1 MSFVHPMF
9 LWALAL
15 GVIPVLIYYLIRF
28 RSLPVEWGAV
38 YVLQRALNRLRRKNL
53 EQLLLLVLRVLIVLV
68 LVAVFARPVSRN
80 RAPAAT
86 GGGTH
91 RIVVLDGSYSML
103 AGERGAT
110 AWDRALAATRD
121 LVGSWGRGER
131 WSLYFI
137 GRPPRWILDDRVVE
151 TPERSRA
158 LLEGLEPEE
167 CAASLAQALDTVLR
181 KSAGR
186 ETEIYLVADDQA
198 ATWKD
203 VERVKLPAGPAVRFF
218 WLHPAGAANANN
230 LAVTRLRLNHERVLA
245 RHPCRAFVT
254 VRNYGAAPVENAE
267 VEMLVDGSFSSREA
281 VSVQPGQ
288 EAVVVVDVAFEE
300 PGSHGVTA
308 RLRKDALEFDNA
320 AAAGVEVL
328 PALDVAVLRDP
339 ARAGKF
345 DSAAGFLELAGKVM
359 TRKAGDE
366 SPLFAGGQLAVHG
379 LEKEPDAAA
388 LAGAD
393 VAVVDGGSALTPRLA
408 QALDAYVR
416 GGGGLVLAADDTIDP
431 AAWNGLLGPA
441 GLLPAPVRAIGREAL
456 GGERFRSLARSGFGG
471 EALKALE
478 TAEDGDVA
486 RSRLYSWADL
496 GEPAAGAAVLAT
508 FGDGRSFAVSR
519 RRGAGTVVLLAT
531 GLNSRNNN
539 LLVRGFT
546 YPLLFN
552 VLSAAAAGGE
562 PRTVAPGEPVRWLWK
577 GPDGPTAAQFTLGA
591 RPPAVLASRPAAGGT
606 LFELA
611 AGTDRSGLGSVLLT
625 WKDRH
630 RRVWFGIQGERSD
643 SDLAPLD
650 PEARRR
656 AAEHLGLTEAAS
668 WEELKAKLEAGYRGA
683 EWHHWAILILLA
695 VLAGEMAMQRR
706 FV

>member
-15 GVIPVLIYYLIRF
+15 GIIPVLIYYLIRF

-53 EQLLLLVLRVLIVLV
+53 EQLLLLALRVLIVLLLVV
-68 LVAVFARPVSRN
+68 LFARPVSRN

-86 GGGTH
+86 GGGVH
-91 RIVVLDGSYSML
+91 RIIVLDGSYSML

-110 AWDRALAATRD
+110 AWDRALAATRE

-131 WSLYFI
+131 WSLYFV
-137 GRPPRWILDDRVVE
+137 GRPPRWVVDDRVVD

-158 LLEGLEPEE
+158 LLDALEPEE
-167 CAASLAQALDTVLR
+167 CAASLPQALETVLR

-186 ETEIYLVADDQA
+186 DTEIYMVADDQA

-203 VERVKLPAGPAVRFF
+203 VERVKLPAGSAVRCF
-218 WLHPAGAANANN
+218 WLCPAGAGSAN

-254 VRNYGAAPVENAE
+254 VRNYGTAPVENAE
-267 VEMLVDGSFSSREA
+267 LEVLVDGAFFAREA

-288 EAVVVVDVAFEE
+288 EAIVSVDVTFEE
-300 PGSHGVTA
+300 PGPHGVTA
-308 RLRKDALEFDNA
+308 RLRKDALECDNE
-320 AAAGVEVL
+320 AAAGVEAL
-328 PALDVAVLRDP
+328 SSLDVAVLRDP

-359 TRKAGDE
+359 ARKAGDE
-366 SPLFAGGQLAVHG
+366 SPLFAGGTLNVRVLGEA
-379 LEKEPDAAA
+379 PDAAA

-393 VAVVDGGSALTPRLA
+393 VAVVDGGSTITPRLV
-408 QALDAYVR
+408 QALDGFVR
-416 GGGGLVLAADDTIDP
+416 GGGGLVLAADDAIDL
-431 AAWNGLLGPA
+431 AAWNNRLGPA
-441 GLLPAPVRAIGREAL
+441 GLLPAPLRAIGREAL

-471 EALKALE
+471 ETLKALE

-496 GEPAAGAAVLAT
+496 GKPEANAVVLAT
-508 FGDGRSFAVSR
+508 FGDGQPFAVSR
-519 RRGAGTVVLLAT
+519 RRGAGTVLLLAT

-539 LLVRGFT
+539 LLVREFA
-546 YPLLFN
+546 YPLLVN
-552 VLSAAAAGGE
+552 LLSAAAANGE
-562 PRTVAPGEPVRWLWK
+562 PRTVATGEPVRWLWK
-577 GPDGPTAAQFTLGA
+577 GPDGPTAAQFSLGA
-591 RPPAVLASRPAAGGT
+591 RPPAILTARPAAGGT

-611 AGTDRSGLGSVLLT
+611 AGSDRSGLGSVLLT

-643 SDLAPLD
+643 SDLTPLA

-656 AAEHLGLTEAAS
+656 AVEHLGLTEAAS
-668 WEELKAKLEAGYRGA
+668 WEELKAKLEAGSRGA
-683 EWHHWAILILLA
+683 EWHHWVALILLA
-695 VLAGEMAMQRR
+695 ALAGEMMMQRR

>member
-15 GVIPVLIYYLIRF
+15 GMIPVLIYYLIRF

-38 YVLQRALNRLRRKNL
+38 YVLQRALNRLRRRNL
-53 EQLLLLVLRVLIVLV
+53 EQLLLLALRVAIVLLLVV
-68 LVAVFARPVSRN
+68 LFARPVSRN
-80 RAPAAT
+80 RAPAAA

-91 RIVVLDGSYSML
+91 RIIVLDGSYSML

-110 AWDRALAATRD
+110 AWDRALAATRA

-137 GRPPRWILDDRVVE
+137 GRPPRWIVDDRVVE
-151 TPERSRA
+151 KPERSRA
-158 LLEGLEPEE
+158 LLDGLEPEE
-167 CAASLAQALDTVLR
+167 CAASLSQALETVLS

-186 ETEIYLVADDQA
+186 DTEIYLVADDQA

-203 VERVKLPAGPAVRFF
+203 VERVKLPAGPAIRFF
-218 WLHPAGAANANN
+218 WLHPAGAGSAN
-230 LAVTRLRLNHERVLA
+230 LAVTRLRLNHERVLV

-267 VEMLVDGSFSSREA
+267 IEVLVDGAFFSREA
-281 VSVQPGQ
+281 VSIQPGQ
-288 EAVVVVDVAFEE
+288 EAVVAVDVTFEE
-300 PGSHGVTA
+300 PGSHGVAA
-308 RLRKDALEFDNA
+308 RLRKDILEFDNA

-328 PALDVAVLRDP
+328 PSLDVAVLRDP

-345 DSAAGFLELAGKVM
+345 ESAAGFLDLAGKVM
-359 TRKAGDE
+359 TRKAADD
-366 SPLFAGGQLAVHG
+366 SPLFAGGPLNVRI
-379 LEKEPDAAA
+379 LEKVSDAAA
-388 LAGAD
+388 LGAAD
-393 VAVVDGGSALTPRLA
+393 VVVVDGGTALTPRLA
-408 QALDAYVR
+408 QALDGYVR
-416 GGGGLVLAADDTIDP
+416 GGGGLVLAADDTIDT
-431 AAWNGLLGPA
+431 ALWNTLLGPA

-496 GEPAAGAAVLAT
+496 GNPEADAAVLAT
-508 FGDGRSFAVSR
+508 FGDGRPFAVSR
-519 RRGAGTVVLLAT
+519 RRGSGTVVLLAA
-531 GLNSRNNN
+531 GLSSRNNN
-539 LLVRGFT
+539 LLVREFT
-546 YPLLFN
+546 YPLLLN
-552 VLSAAAAGGE
+552 LLSAAAANGQ
-562 PRTVAPGEPVRWLWK
+562 PRTVATGEPVRWLWK
-577 GPDGPTAAQFTLGA
+577 GPDGPTAAQFSLGNQ
-591 RPPAVLASRPAAGGT
+591 PPAVLTARPAAGGT

-611 AGTDRSGLGSVLLT
+611 AGSDRSGLGSVLLT

-643 SDLAPLD
+643 SDLTPLD
-650 PEARRR
+650 PAARRL
-656 AAEHLGLTEAAS
+656 AVEHLGLTEAS
-668 WEELKAKLEAGYRGA
+668 GWEELKARLEAGYRGA
-683 EWHHWAILILLA
+683 EWHHWAALILLA
-695 VLAGEMAMQRR
+695 ALAGEMAMQRR